1 MKETTASCNGNGHS
15 PTRTTPPSFRLGRT
29 LATPGALRV
38 LKPEEILQGL
48 ARHARCDWGEV
59 DDEDK
64 SANDFAVTRRLRI
77 LSAYRASGVKFWII
91 TEADRSATTVLLPD
105 EY

>member
-1 MKETTASCNGNGHS
+1 MKETTQKLNGNGHS
-15 PTRTTPPSFRLGRT
+15 PTSSKLPSFRLGRM
-29 LATPGALRV
+29 LATPGAIRV
-38 LKPEEILQGL
+38 LQPEEILKSL

-64 SANDFAVTRRLRI
+64 SANDFAVSRRLRI
-77 LSAYRASGVKFWII
+77 LSAYRAGGVKFWII

>member
-1 MKETTASCNGNGHS
+1 MKETTPSLDGNGRC
-15 PTRTTPPSFRLGRT
+15 RTPSAPQSFSLGRMV
-29 LATPGALRV
+29 ATPGALRV
-38 LKPEEILQGL
+38 LKPDEILKGL

-64 SANDFAVTRRLRI
+64 SANDVAVRRRLRI
-77 LSAYRASGVKFWII
+77 LSAFRASGVKFWII